1 MPRLRRVDCSSA
13 GIRRV
18 RRGRGF
24 SYQEADGTT
33 IVDREV
39 IERIRELAIP
49 PAWKDVWI
57 CPHPN
62 GHIQATGIDAA
73 GRKQYLY
80 HPQWREN
87 RDREKFAEMERFAKA
102 LPAMRERTG
111 EDLAR
116 RGLVRERVLACAVR
130 LLDLGFFR
138 IGSERYTEENETF
151 GLATLRR
158 KHVRVGRGVASSS
171 TTRRRAR
178 APRPGDRRP
187 GDRADDQGAQGPQR
201 RRLRAARLPRG
212 PQRLGRTCKAD
223 RDQRVPE
230 GGHRAATTAPR
241 TSGPG
246 TRPCSPRSSWRPN
259 GHERETKTARKRA
272 ATAAT
277 KRVAEYLSN
286 TPAVC
291 RSAYIDPR
299 VFDRYD
305 SGETIRGLA
314 AADGRRHASPASS
327 SSASGSSARCCACLK
342 D

>member
-1 MPRLRRVDCSSA
+1 MPRLRRVDCSST

-24 SYQEADGTT
+24 SYEEATGET
-33 IVDREV
+33 IADREV
-39 IERIRELAIP
+39 VQRIKELAIP
-49 PAWKDVWI
+49 PAWQDVWI

-87 RDREKFAEMERFAKA
+87 RDREKFEEMEAFAKA
-102 LPAMRERTG
+102 LPRMREYTEAELG
-111 EDLAR
+111 R
-116 RGLVRERVLACAVR
+116 RGLVRGRVLACAIR

-138 IGSERYTEENETF
+138 IGSERYAEENETF

-158 KHVRVGRGVASSS
+158 KHVAVSNGTASF
-171 TTRRRAR
+171 RYRAKG
-178 APRPGDRRP
+178 ALDHNQEIADPLVVPTIKALKDRK
-187 GDRADDQGAQGPQR
+187 G
-201 RRLRAARLPRG
+201 
-212 PQRLGRTCKAD
+212 
-223 RDQRVPE
+223 
-230 GGHRAATTAPR
+230 GGHELLAYREGRSGWKDVKAAEINDYLKEVMGGDYSAKDFR
-241 TSGPG
+241 TWNA
-246 TRPCSPRSSWRPN
+246 TVLAAVELAAN
-259 GHERETKTARKRA
+259 GAEAKTETARKRQ

-291 RSAYIDPR
+291 RRAYIDPR

-305 SGETIRGLA
+305 SGETIRGSLQRMVA
-314 AADGRRHASPASS
+314 GNEPGEFVDRERIERSVL
-327 SSASGSSARCCACLK
+327 RLLK

>member
-1 MPRLRRVDCSSA
+1 MPRLRRVDCSST

-24 SYQEADGTT
+24 SYEEADGET

-39 IERIRELAIP
+39 VERIKELAIP

-57 CPHPN
+57 CPYPN

-87 RDREKFAEMERFAKA
+87 RDREKFEGMELFAKA
-102 LPAMRERTG
+102 LPAMRERT
-111 EDLAR
+111 EADIHR
-116 RGLVRERVLACAVR
+116 RGLVRERVLGTAIR

-138 IGSERYTEENETF
+138 IGSERYAEENETF

-158 KHVRVGRGVASSS
+158 EHVTISNRTAIFRYRAKGALDHNQEIADPLVVPTIKALKDRSDDHHELLAYRRGRNGWADVKAAEINEYLKEV
-171 TTRRRAR
+171 TG
-178 APRPGDRRP
+178 GDYSAKDFRTWN
-187 GDRADDQGAQGPQR
+187 ATV
-201 RRLRAARLPRG
+201 LAAVEL
-212 PQRLGRTCKAD
+212 
-223 RDQRVPE
+223 
-230 GGHRAATTAPR
+230 AAN
-241 TSGPG
+241 G
-246 TRPCSPRSSWRPN
+246 T
-259 GHERETKTARKRA
+259 EAKTKTARKRA

-277 KRVAEYLSN
+277 KRVAQYLSN

-291 RSAYIDPR
+291 RRAYIDPR

-305 SGETIRGLA
+305 SGNTIR
-314 AADGRRHASPASS
+314 SS
-327 SSASGSSARCCACLK
+327 LQRMIAGSEPGEFVERERIEGAVLRLLRG
-342 D
+342 